1 MPKIYPRKKR
11 TAKKHGAMCRF
22 LSKWGVFMTR
32 STKAAIIGLLVV
44 LIVAAVAFVW
54 YLAQPQ
60 TLVDTDTLLVVRDG
74 STITVHDLVADEVY
88 NTFRIVRVRR
98 SEGVTESHTAID
110 TATISIDTI
119 PHGGLKII
127 DKTSRTVYIVK
138 RKCVSMNP

>member
-1 MPKIYPRKKR
+1 
-11 TAKKHGAMCRF
+11 
-22 LSKWGVFMTR
+22 MTR
-32 STKAAIIGLLVV
+32 STKAAVIGLLIV

-60 TLVDTDTLLVVRDG
+60 TLVDTDTLLVARDG

-88 NTFRIVRVRR
+88 TFRIVRVRR

-119 PHGGLKII
+119 PHGGLKIT
-127 DKTSRTVYIVK
+127 DKTAGVVYLVK